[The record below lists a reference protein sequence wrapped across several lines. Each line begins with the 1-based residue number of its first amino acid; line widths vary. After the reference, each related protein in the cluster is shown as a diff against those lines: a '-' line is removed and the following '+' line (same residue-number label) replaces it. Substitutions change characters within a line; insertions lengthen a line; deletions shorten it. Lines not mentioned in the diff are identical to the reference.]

1 MKKTIV
7 TGGNSMVGRNLRPD
21 LPNAEYFSKRQFDLT
36 NELENIILQLVR
48 VCIGIAAL
56 AFLIIFA
63 IKFYAKSKGL
73 EKSNE
78 KATKSNNVGL
88 VKQ

>member
-1 MKKTIV
+1 MDELNK
-7 TGGNSMVGRNLRPD
+7 L
-21 LPNAEYFSKRQFDLT
+21 LKRIAQY
-36 NELENIILQLVR
+36 ELVSIILQLVR